1 MDLVEVLRAQ
11 WDRCSAVVATIAGAV
26 LLIVGWYHVAD
37 TGFVAKQ
44 MPYLI
49 SEGLGGVFLLGVGG
63 MLWLSADLRDQWR
76 ELRGMRRWLESAAS
90 DRDERGTSEEHKRAK
105 SAGDEPIGA
114 TPSAGR

>member
-11 WDRCSAVVATIAGAV
+11 WDRVSAVVATIAGAV
-26 LLIVGWYHVAD
+26 LLIVGWYHVGD

-49 SEGLGGVFLLGVGG
+49 SEGLGGVFLLGLGG

-76 ELRGMRRWLESAAS
+76 ELRGMRNWLES
-90 DRDERGTSEEHKRAK
+90 T
-105 SAGDEPIGA
+105 GDEPIGA
-114 TPSAGR
+114 STSAGR

>member
-1 MDLVEVLRAQ
+1 MNLVEVLRAQ
-11 WDRCSAVVATIAGAV
+11 WDEARCSAVVATFAGAV

-49 SEGLGGVFLLGVGG
+49 SEGLGGVFLLGLGG
-63 MLWLSADLRDQWR
+63 MVWLSADLRDQWR
-76 ELRGMRRWLESAAS
+76 ELRGMRRWLES
-90 DRDERGTSEEHKRAK
+90 T
-105 SAGDEPIGA
+105 GDEPIGA

>member
-49 SEGLGGVFLLGVGG
+49 SEGLGGVFLLGLGG

-76 ELRGMRRWLESAAS
+76 ELRGMRRWLES
-90 DRDERGTSEEHKRAK
+90 T
-105 SAGDEPIGA
+105 GDEPIGA